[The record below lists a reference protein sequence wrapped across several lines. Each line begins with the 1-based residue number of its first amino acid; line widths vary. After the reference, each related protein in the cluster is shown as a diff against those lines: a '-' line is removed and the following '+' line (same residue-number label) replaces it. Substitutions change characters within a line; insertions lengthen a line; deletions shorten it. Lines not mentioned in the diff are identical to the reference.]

1 MELSYTTIK
10 WFNSLDYTF
19 YKFIRMKIEVSN
31 GELLDKI
38 SILELKLLKIEDEDK
53 LVNIKKEFETLNP
66 LCVELFEKFGGQ
78 LQNHYLELAR
88 INGLLWDIE
97 DWIRD
102 CEREKRFDEEF
113 IQLARSVYV
122 TNDQRSEVKKLINI
136 TTGSDLVEEKS
147 YKDYK

>member
-1 MELSYTTIK
+1 
-10 WFNSLDYTF
+10 
-19 YKFIRMKIEVSN
+19 MKIEISN

-66 LCVELFEKFGGQ
+66 LVVELFEKHDGQ

-136 TTGSDLVEEKS
+136 TTGSGLIEEKS

>member
-1 MELSYTTIK
+1 
-10 WFNSLDYTF
+10 
-19 YKFIRMKIEVSN
+19 MKIEVSN

-38 SILELKLLKIEDEDK
+38 SILELKLLKIEDKEK
-53 LVNIKKEFETLNP
+53 LVNIQKEFDVLNP

-78 LQNHYLELAR
+78 LQNHYLELTR

-102 CEREKRFDEEF
+102 CEREKRFDAEF

-122 TNDQRSEVKKLINI
+122 TNDQRSEVKKLINK

>member
-1 MELSYTTIK
+1 
-10 WFNSLDYTF
+10 
-19 YKFIRMKIEVSN
+19 MKIEVSN

-38 SILELKLLKIEDEDK
+38 SILELKMLKIEDEEK

-66 LCVELFEKFGGQ
+66 LVVKLFEDNDSQ

-97 DWIRD
+97 DWIRN
-102 CEREKRFDEEF
+102 CEREKRFDDEF

-122 TNDQRSEVKKLINI
+122 TNDQRSEVKKIINTI
-136 TTGSDLVEEKS
+136 TGSELVEEKS
-147 YKDYK
+147 YEDYK

>member
-1 MELSYTTIK
+1 
-10 WFNSLDYTF
+10 
-19 YKFIRMKIEVSN
+19 MKIEVSN

-38 SILELKLLKIEDEDK
+38 SILELKLLKIEDKEK
-53 LVNIKKEFETLNP
+53 LSNIQKEFDTLNP

-88 INGLLWDIE
+88 VNGLLWDIE

-113 IQLARSVYV
+113 IQLSRSVYV
-122 TNDQRSEVKKLINI
+122 TNDQRSEVKKIINI
-136 TTGSDLVEEKS
+136 ITNSNLVEEKS
-147 YKDYK
+147 YKDHK